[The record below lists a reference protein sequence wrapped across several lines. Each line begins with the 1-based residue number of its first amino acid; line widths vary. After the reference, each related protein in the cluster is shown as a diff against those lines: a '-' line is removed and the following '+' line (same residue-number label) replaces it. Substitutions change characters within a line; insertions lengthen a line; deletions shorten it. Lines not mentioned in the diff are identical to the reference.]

1 MSGNAGE
8 DPTRSPLRVDLPSPA
23 GGGGL
28 GRGWRAALA
37 AVCGSALVGT
47 MPMLALRLY
56 AGGIGATSMLFW
68 RYGLALILM
77 GAVAAALRLNLRR
90 EWRAGGWRIA
100 LVGASLGAAQT
111 LCFWESI
118 KTLETSVAVLLF
130 YTYPAVTLL
139 IDRVVFKHRVRRV
152 ALACVAIILA
162 GAALITAPGLR
173 GGTIDPR
180 GLAWAIPS
188 PLFYSLYLAFNA
200 RLLRRHPP
208 LVGAG
213 FLYIGMGATFAVPA
227 AILGLDVPATSATW
241 LLLLVVAIGPSAL
254 TTTLFSYA
262 VPRLGA
268 ASYAIVAN
276 VELVTVVAIGMLILG
291 ETVTPGRLAGAALV
305 VAGIVT
311 HALSRTSASA
321 GRAVGWVE
329 RSETH
334 QTRTGAD
341 GDGFRP
347 AVPGSTHPTRLG

>member
-1 MSGNAGE
+1 M
-8 DPTRSPLRVDLPSPA
+8 
-23 GGGGL
+23 
-28 GRGWRAALA
+28 WRAALA

-56 AGGIGATSMLFW
+56 AGGIDATSMLFW
-68 RYGLALILM
+68 RYGMALILM
-77 GAVAAALRLNLRR
+77 GAAALAMGIDLRR
-90 EWRAGGWRIA
+90 EWRAGAWRIA

-139 IDRVVFKHRVRRV
+139 IDRFVFRQRVRPV
-152 ALACVAIILA
+152 ALLCVAVILL

-173 GGTIDPR
+173 AGLLDPR

-188 PLFYSLYLAFNA
+188 PLFYSLYLALNA

-213 FLYIGMGATFAVPA
+213 MLYIGMGFTFAIA
-227 AILGLDVPATSATW
+227 AAVLGLDVPATPATW

-276 VELVTVVAIGMLILG
+276 VELVTVVAIGMLALG
-291 ETVTPGRLAGAALV
+291 ETVSANRLAGAALV
-305 VAGIVT
+305 VAGIVA
-311 HALSRTSASA
+311 HALSRRATPHPPRYARHPLRA
-321 GRAVGWVE
+321 GGE
-329 RSETH
+329 REGPAPS
-334 QTRTGAD
+334 GA
-341 GDGFRP
+341 GG
-347 AVPGSTHPTRLG
+347 